1 MAISKVEYPAID
13 AEPVVLYALTNTGS
27 TIAIPVI
34 CNTDGTLNI
43 VVA

>member
-1 MAISKVEYPAID
+1 MATSKVEYPALD
-13 AEPVVLYALTNTGS
+13 AEPVVLYALTSSGS

-34 CNTDGTLNI
+34 INTDGTLNI